1 MGRKLP
7 FNSEILELAEHQDS
21 DEAQRLIDAV
31 ERGDADVDLIRLAK
45 ELLKKCKSMGIL
57 TEEDIVELM
66 EPNDDE
72 VDGSAKDEIA
82 EIIDGDDDD
91 GSADFDMVASTA
103 GIPETEVDN
112 EEDEEDN

>member
-7 FNSEILELAEHQDS
+7 FNSEVLELAEHQDS

-31 ERGDADVDLIRLAK
+31 ERNEADVVLIKLAK
-45 ELLKKCKSMGIL
+45 ELLKKCKSLGIL
-57 TEEDIVELM
+57 TEEDIEGLM

-72 VDGSAKDEIA
+72 LDNLSKDEIA

-91 GSADFDMVASTA
+91 GSADFDMVASTS
-103 GIPETEVDN
+103 GIPEVEAESDN
-112 EEDEEDN
+112 DEEEE